1 MLIVARTDDEVVTI
15 LREIYNREFGGKERQ
30 RFLISWADLRAIYG
44 FGKLFESRFQS
55 LVEAGIKRRLY
66 LLDLG
71 QGESGRLVAVIRTRT
86 VDRWRRAPKKIIDE
100 YRLPPDDDADEGEDD
115 SE

>member
-1 MLIVARTDDEVVTI
+1 MARSDDEVVTV
-15 LREIYNREFGGKERQ
+15 LREVYNSTFGGKERQ

-44 FGKLFESRFQS
+44 FGRLFESRFQT
-55 LVEAGIKRRLY
+55 LAEAALRRRLY

-71 QGESGRLVAVIRTRT
+71 EGETGRIIAVIRTRT
-86 VDRWRRAPKKIIDE
+86 VDRWRRAPKKIIDQ
-100 YRLPPDDDADEGEDD
+100 YRLPLGDDTDAGEDD